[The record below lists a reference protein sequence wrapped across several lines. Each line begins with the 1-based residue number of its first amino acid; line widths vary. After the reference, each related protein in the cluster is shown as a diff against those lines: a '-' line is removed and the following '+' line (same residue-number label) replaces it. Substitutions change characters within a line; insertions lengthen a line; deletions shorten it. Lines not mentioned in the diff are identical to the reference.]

1 MDDIIEQ
8 EERRLKKLRQR
19 LNTLRPACHNLR
31 RNRVKSLAEAFGRKE
46 DTSRGKEHMFISE
59 IFPSARPLSIPDHSG
74 GLYWTTALS
83 ILDQLEE
90 EDLFLLEQRLEEMK
104 DRRQKK

>member
-1 MDDIIEQ
+1 
-8 EERRLKKLRQR
+8 
-19 LNTLRPACHNLR
+19 
-31 RNRVKSLAEAFGRKE
+31 
-46 DTSRGKEHMFISE
+46 MFISE